1 MSCADDLTLDDITE
15 SPQVLERVSA
25 GGGAHTN
32 LWGQID
38 RDKYVPSIHGLS
50 KMKDQREKREL
61 THSVTGVN
69 LDNPLSASNVIKEWE
84 GRLDEEN
91 YVESGVDDDVR
102 PPLFPTP
109 APKPGGVTELIKLAH
124 PPYPIYTI
132 SSSSSALL
140 TPPAPLPSSPPNDSQ
155 TIHKFNTLSRL

>member
-50 KMKDQREKREL
+50 KTRRE
-61 THSVTGVN
+61 S
-69 LDNPLSASNVIKEWE
+69 
-84 GRLDEEN
+84 
-91 YVESGVDDDVR
+91 
-102 PPLFPTP
+102 
-109 APKPGGVTELIKLAH
+109 
-124 PPYPIYTI
+124 
-132 SSSSSALL
+132 
-140 TPPAPLPSSPPNDSQ
+140 
-155 TIHKFNTLSRL
+155 

>member
-38 RDKYVPSIHGLS
+38 RDKYVSQMCGLS
-50 KMKDQREKREL
+50 EMKDQREKREL
-61 THSVTGVN
+61 THSVTGLN

-102 PPLFPTP
+102 RLLFPTP
-109 APKPGGVTELIKLAH
+109 APKPEGVTKLTKPAN

-132 SSSSSALL
+132 SSSSSTVP
-140 TPPAPLPSSPPNDSQ
+140 TPSTSLSSTPPNDSQ
-155 TIHKFNTLSRL
+155 TLHKPNALSRL